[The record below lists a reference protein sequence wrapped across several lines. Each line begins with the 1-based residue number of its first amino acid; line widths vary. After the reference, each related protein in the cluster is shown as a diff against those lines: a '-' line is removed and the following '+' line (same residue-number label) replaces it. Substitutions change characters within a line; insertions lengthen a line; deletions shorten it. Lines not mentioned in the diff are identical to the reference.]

1 MGADMLQ
8 FLKDFFTKIDVP
20 TIVSLAIFVV
30 MATLVFYLF
39 FYYAKKRNL
48 QLFTIVTVCAVVVLF
63 GVSFLV
69 KGNQLAFY
77 VYFVLIMLAV
87 TSVMLFLQDI
97 NRNIFRLSLKRNKLS
112 KDSLPD
118 HYGSEDLSKSVNEVI
133 KACLR
138 MSKTDTGALIVFAD
152 HMSDEILD
160 SGIRV
165 NSEITAELLETLF
178 FPKTP
183 LHDGAVIISGNKV
196 MAAGCYLPLT
206 QAQNLPREFGTRH
219 RAAIGVSAAFPDATA
234 IVVSEETGIISAT
247 HDNNVK
253 RYLDAKQLQEILEC
267 AMGLSDDS
275 AEERI
280 WGE

>member
-1 MGADMLQ
+1 MMQD
-8 FLKDFFTKIDVP
+8 FLKEFFTQSNTKTLVAC
-20 TIVSLAIFVV
+20 AIFVV
-30 MATLVFYLF
+30 IATLVFYLF

-48 QLFTIVTVCAVVVLF
+48 QLFSIVVVCVFVVLF
-63 GVSFLV
+63 ALAFLIPA
-69 KGNQLAFY
+69 NQLRFY
-77 VYFVLIMLAV
+77 VYFVLIALSL
-87 TSVMLFLQDI
+87 TSVMLFIQDI
-97 NRNIFRLSLKRNKLS
+97 SRHVFRLSLRRKLT
-112 KDSLPD
+112 KENLPA

-165 NSEITAELLETLF
+165 NAEITAELLETLF

-183 LHDGAVIISGNKV
+183 LHDGAVIITGNKV
-196 MAAGCYLPLT
+196 VAAGCYLPLT

-247 HDNNVK
+247 HDNDVK

-267 AMGLSDDS
+267 AMGLADDS
-275 AEERI
+275 AEEKI